1 MKFRDELHLQRWDD
15 HRFYHQNRINQTC
28 HLISACCFIT
38 SYALLFFNPALA
50 GIIGWTLAM
59 VIRQIGHF
67 FFESRTFDQL
77 HQTSHEYKE
86 DIKVGYNLFKKSILL
101 SIWAAIPL
109 LLFFTPIDFFG
120 LLEPST
126 SMEHL
131 MTNTGLAWLL
141 LGVAAVSF
149 RAFQLFQSDGPQSG
163 LVWMTKIFTDP
174 FHDLRVYYKAPYF
187 LLRGQVFDDMSDW
200 YREIP
205 SRVS

>member
-1 MKFRDELHLQRWDD
+1 MATIRTRHRKDGSLAYLAEVRIKRDGAIV
-15 HRFYHQNRINQTC
+15 HR
-28 HLISACCFIT
+28 
-38 SYALLFFNPALA
+38 
-50 GIIGWTLAM
+50 
-59 VIRQIGHF
+59 
-67 FFESRTFDQL
+67 ESRTFDQL

-126 SMEHL
+126 SMGHL
-131 MTNTGLAWLL
+131 ITNTGLAWLL

-174 FHDLRVYYKAPYF
+174 FHDLRMNGACVV
-187 LLRGQVFDDMSDW
+187 RGEKH
-200 YREIP
+200 RATP
-205 SRVS
+205 L